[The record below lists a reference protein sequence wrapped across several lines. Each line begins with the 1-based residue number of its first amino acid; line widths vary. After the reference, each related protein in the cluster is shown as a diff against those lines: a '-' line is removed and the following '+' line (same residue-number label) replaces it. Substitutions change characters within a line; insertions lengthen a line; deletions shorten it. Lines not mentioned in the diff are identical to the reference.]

1 CAYSTKLV
9 EPAQAYDTAHPQHAA
24 AGPAAPVLA
33 AIRCR
38 AGERLHCRPADRRRA
53 DARAGPQRVARLSRD
68 ELHPRTES
76 HGRPAEHLPRHRRS
90 QRARRRGRPAC
101 PCTALAAGRR
111 ARSRGLHRRRNRE
124 AGRRHQVLGPPVP
137 RSSRLAV
144 GRSSKSL
151 EKVVRSSPAHLTGG
165 SRMRTLALVGATLSL
180 VSLLVS
186 PGFAQ
191 QVRSLTAAERAG
203 IALARLGARQR
214 VRIRV
219 EGERLIEGSVELAS
233 PSLVVLRVDGSPE
246 RIPATAVDSLWVHAT
261 HWRRG
266 ALIGGAIGGIGLGAI
281 AACPVQ

>member
-1 CAYSTKLV
+1 
-9 EPAQAYDTAHPQHAA
+9 
-24 AGPAAPVLA
+24 
-33 AIRCR
+33 
-38 AGERLHCRPADRRRA
+38 
-53 DARAGPQRVARLSRD
+53 
-68 ELHPRTES
+68 
-76 HGRPAEHLPRHRRS
+76 
-90 QRARRRGRPAC
+90 
-101 PCTALAAGRR
+101 
-111 ARSRGLHRRRNRE
+111 
-124 AGRRHQVLGPPVP
+124 
-137 RSSRLAV
+137 
-144 GRSSKSL
+144 
-151 EKVVRSSPAHLTGG
+151 
-165 SRMRTLALVGATLSL
+165 MRTLALVGATLSL

-191 QVRSLTAAERAG
+191 QVSSLTAAERAG

-281 AACPVQ
+281 AAALVHATCESASGCNDVGGFFVGFLMGGVAGGVTGGLVGAAFPTWQRRVP